1 MTLPRT
7 SVELLVGRIHCDVSL
22 RQGMHRSDSTAKHGQ
37 ANGTANSKYR
47 GKAMIDYI
55 KGNLVEHVMRWNASS
70 ITVRNWAILRQ
81 AQAF

>member
-1 MTLPRT
+1 
-7 SVELLVGRIHCDVSL
+7 
-22 RQGMHRSDSTAKHGQ
+22 
-37 ANGTANSKYR
+37 
-47 GKAMIDYI
+47 MIDYI